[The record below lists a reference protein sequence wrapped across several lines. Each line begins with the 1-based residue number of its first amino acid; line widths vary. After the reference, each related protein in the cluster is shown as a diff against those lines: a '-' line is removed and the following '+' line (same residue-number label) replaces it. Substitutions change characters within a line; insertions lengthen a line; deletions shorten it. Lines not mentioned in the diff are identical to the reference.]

1 MVSADA
7 KRACEK
13 GQLKEVLFADDALL
27 IGANGSHVE
36 EYMTAVT
43 HCGKHYGLQVH
54 WGKVH
59 LVPVC
64 TEQNVRNPSGDRM
77 IAQDSLVHLGSTIHN
92 NGHFGCEV
100 SRKIGISTAAY
111 KSLEIVW
118 KHALVPGGRKIAL
131 FDSLIQSKL
140 RYAVASARLVVKSEL
155 RCLDGFQACCLR
167 EILKIPASFYS
178 HVSNDE
184 VLQRS
189 GVEKLSIVVR
199 GLQLKLLDRV
209 LTDPRKTVLKDI
221 ASLSGSMLPVTGASV
236 GRRGRP
242 RQNWIEQLLNIR
254 ASK

>member
-1 MVSADA
+1 MTSSKVRPSLP
-7 KRACEK
+7 
-13 GQLKEVLFADDALL
+13 GWVPSLL
-27 IGANGSHVE
+27 
-36 EYMTAVT
+36 
-43 HCGKHYGLQVH
+43 LQ
-54 WGKVH
+54 
-59 LVPVC
+59 
-64 TEQNVRNPSGDRM
+64 GD
-77 IAQDSLVHLGSTIHN
+77 IENS
-92 NGHFGCEV
+92 
-100 SRKIGISTAAY
+100 
-111 KSLEIVW
+111 
-118 KHALVPGGRKIAL
+118 
-131 FDSLIQSKL
+131 
-140 RYAVASARLVVKSEL
+140 
-155 RCLDGFQACCLR
+155 
-167 EILKIPASFYS
+167 SFVFS

>member
-1 MVSADA
+1 MTVLMSDARSMVSADA

-140 RYAVASARLVVKSEL
+140 RYAVASA
-155 RCLDGFQACCLR
+155 
-167 EILKIPASFYS
+167 
-178 HVSNDE
+178 
-184 VLQRS
+184 
-189 GVEKLSIVVR
+189 
-199 GLQLKLLDRV
+199 
-209 LTDPRKTVLKDI
+209 
-221 ASLSGSMLPVTGASV
+221 
-236 GRRGRP
+236 
-242 RQNWIEQLLNIR
+242 
-254 ASK
+254 